1 MATPDYDWLIVGS
14 GLFGSVFAHEMRK
27 AGKKCLVLE
36 KRSHLGGA
44 LYSPELHGIRVH
56 RYGPH
61 IFHTDD
67 REIWEY
73 VGKLV
78 PMEPFVN
85 SPLAS
90 YKDRIFNLP
99 FNMNTF
105 YQLWGV
111 STPEQAMAVIEEQR
125 AEYKGVEAVNLEQ
138 RALQIVGKD
147 VFNIFIKGY
156 TEKQW
161 GRPASELPPQII
173 ERVPLRFTYDN
184 NYYYHRY
191 QGIPEGGYDR
201 LIETL
206 LEGVQVTRN
215 VDYLKERSEW
225 ADRAERILFTGPI
238 DSFFDHC
245 LGELEYRSLRFEDE
259 LMEKTSFQGNAVV
272 NYTEKE
278 IPFTRIIEH
287 KHFKRENDLD
297 HTVITREYPQAW
309 DRTREPYYPVN
320 DGKNNAL
327 YREYLLLAATESPN
341 VTFGGRLGE
350 YRYFDMDKTIERAL
364 RLSNDLLAGAQ
375 GGCSH

>member
-1 MATPDYDWLIVGS
+1 M
-14 GLFGSVFAHEMRK
+14 
-27 AGKKCLVLE
+27 
-36 KRSHLGGA
+36 
-44 LYSPELHGIRVH
+44 
-56 RYGPH
+56 
-61 IFHTDD
+61 
-67 REIWEY
+67 
-73 VGKLV
+73 
-78 PMEPFVN
+78 
-85 SPLAS
+85 
-90 YKDRIFNLP
+90 
-99 FNMNTF
+99 
-105 YQLWGV
+105 
-111 STPEQAMAVIEEQR
+111 
-125 AEYKGVEAVNLEQ
+125 
-138 RALQIVGKD
+138 
-147 VFNIFIKGY
+147 
-156 TEKQW
+156 
-161 GRPASELPPQII
+161 
-173 ERVPLRFTYDN
+173 
-184 NYYYHRY
+184 YYYHRY

-201 LIETL
+201 LIEKL
-206 LEGVQVTRN
+206 LEGVHVIRN
-215 VDYLKERSEW
+215 VDHLKERSEW

-238 DSFFDHC
+238 DFFFDHC

-364 RLSNDLLAGAQ
+364 RLSNDPLAGAQ

>member
-201 LIETL
+201 LIEKL
-206 LEGVQVTRN
+206 LEGVHVIGN

-287 KHFKRENDLD
+287 KHFKRENNLD

-364 RLSNDLLAGAQ
+364 RLSNDPLAGAQ
-375 GGCSH
+375 GGCFH